1 MKYWTKIILIT
12 TKIFIVRIC
21 VKFKT
26 AKVLFE
32 KTFNCLTEQDI
43 QSNFKVYA
51 NKNLCQNPDR
61 YFKQSIFMK
70 IKCIYKKWLYIRK

>member
-32 KTFNCLTEQDI
+32 KNI
-43 QSNFKVYA
+43 
-51 NKNLCQNPDR
+51 
-61 YFKQSIFMK
+61 
-70 IKCIYKKWLYIRK
+70 